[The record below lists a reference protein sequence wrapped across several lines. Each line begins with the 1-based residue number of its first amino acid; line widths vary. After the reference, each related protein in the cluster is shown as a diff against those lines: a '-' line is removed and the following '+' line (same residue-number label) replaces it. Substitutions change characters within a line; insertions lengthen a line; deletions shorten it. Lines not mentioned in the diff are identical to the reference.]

1 MAFKLNESSQHE
13 YCKKLV
19 ADILYKAYRVENRS
33 CAWIEYPICSV
44 EDNRVLDE
52 YFFFE
57 SWGSA
62 LSEDNIKIFL
72 EQIEEEKDEKI
83 KKRMIDALKPENRV
97 EQLYKDEFVP
107 TYQFCKDNGL
117 NPVAVVDI
125 ACCWKGSIREIWEI
139 TKSNPLTKEKVKK
152 IFNTLDVGIHE
163 LLIYEIDVKDIM
175 SISNIHDKPSK
186 LYNDLV
192 KKAKK
197 WTVKKNDYEN
207 DYEQWKESIFENHK
221 KYGYK
226 VNIDYMEKEYQWLC
240 GSSYGD
246 DWFKAIFLYN
256 KEHFDNISFSVNST
270 LYLCFECGNF
280 YKDHITGK
288 SNTCEKCCENDDK
301 PLLRANKSKD
311 SVVSYF
317 LGEYGET
324 LMSYKEYIKYF
335 KEIYK
340 KFGYKVE
347 GTFNKLWDSY
357 FFNYPPPSNAEL
369 RKYPPCFNCGI
380 PSWLNKR
387 GSEYFCNKCLKE

>member
-1 MAFKLNESSQHE
+1 MSFKLNESSQHD

-19 ADILYKAYRVENRS
+19 ADILYKARRVENRS

-44 EDNRVLDE
+44 ENNTVLDE
-52 YFFFE
+52 YFFFDDLFWK
-57 SWGSA
+57 SGK
-62 LSEDNIKIFL
+62 LSEDQIKR
-72 EQIEEEKDEKI
+72 EIEEVKDEKI
-83 KKRMIDALKPENRV
+83 KKQMIDALKALKPENRV
-97 EQLYKDEFVP
+97 EQLDKDQFVP

-152 IFNTLDVGIHE
+152 IFNTLDDE

-175 SISNIHDKPSK
+175 SISNIHDKPVK

-197 WTVKKNDYEN
+197 WTIKMN

-221 KYGYK
+221 KYGYE
-226 VNIDYMEKEYQWLC
+226 VNIDYMKKEYEWFEYLC
-240 GSSYGD
+240 GGSYGD
-246 DWFKAIFLYN
+246 DLFKAIFLYN
-256 KEHFDNISFSVNST
+256 KEHFDKLSFKVRKDSA
-270 LYLCFECGNF
+270 LCFECGNF
-280 YKDHITGK
+280 YKDDIMGK

-301 PLLRANKSKD
+301 PSLRANESED
-311 SVVSYF
+311 PLV
-317 LGEYGET
+317 
-324 LMSYKEYIKYF
+324 SYKEYIKYF
-335 KEIYK
+335 TEIYE

-347 GTFNKLWDSY
+347 GTFNSLWSSY
-357 FFNYPPPSNAEL
+357 FYNYPPPSNAEL

-380 PSWLNKR
+380 PNWLNKC